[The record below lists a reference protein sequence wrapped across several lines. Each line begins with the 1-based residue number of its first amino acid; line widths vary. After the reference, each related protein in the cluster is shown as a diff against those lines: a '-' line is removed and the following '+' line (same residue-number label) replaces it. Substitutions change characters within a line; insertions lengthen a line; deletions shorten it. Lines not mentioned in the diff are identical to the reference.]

1 MNLNLLL
8 DGGTDAGV
16 RGDSFFESALVGDRL
31 FFELDSVQT
40 IAPRGLWVT
49 NGLNEQGTFFLTDL
63 PTNVSSNNWFSPVN
77 DTLFFT
83 KYTEQFG
90 NELWK
95 SDGTISGTQIV
106 KDIKPGSSNPVD
118 LVAGEN
124 TLYFT
129 INNSDTGRF
138 VPELWKSDGTENGT
152 EFVTVFPERVGRR
165 GSRSRIK
172 RFITIEDTLY
182 FVSGDVDTSSV
193 ILWKYDET
201 GNEVEL
207 VYDFGFLGLG
217 NNFELY
223 NFGDELYITG
233 SNSNGQDLWRSDGTT
248 DGTQLIKS
256 VDFQNTSASTMYGFT
271 YVDGDLFFGHNDGE
285 TGYELWKTDGTSE
298 GTQLVKDLNTEVIFE
313 GGFSSPAS
321 SFPIPISASIDDNFF
336 FFVPEF
342 TVIEDNGLPRFS
354 SLNNVELWKSDGTD
368 QGTVLVTD
376 SFLFDGVLT
385 ATNNLFSYVPNT
397 PTFTTNLIA
406 KDDRLLFTGRAKE
419 GTSFPEL
426 GDFNRSTGL
435 WSIDTNGEVELVI
448 NPEDFSGDAVNT
460 IAGIDLVTIA
470 SRENTAYYLTEYAG
484 SPDRDR
490 FWSLDLNDL
499 DDNNPTQPTNPTNP
513 IDPVNPIDGGGDSL
527 LNQPLNR
534 FRSKVIGGTYL
545 FATQEESRSIQRDFS
560 NVFELEGEAFKVS
573 LQNGDNL
580 TQFNR
585 FQNKQT
591 PGTYL
596 FATEEETADI
606 LDNFGDVFELEGI
619 AFYAYGAGSN
629 EGQDIYRLR
638 NTQVAGTYLFVNQ
651 QERNSA
657 LANFPE
663 TFIDEGIAFEV
674 G

>member
-8 DGGTDAGV
+8 DGGVDAGV

-106 KDIKPGSSNPVD
+106 KDIKAGSSNPVD
-118 LVAGEN
+118 LVAGDN

-138 VPELWKSDGTENGT
+138 VHELWKSDGTKNGT

-193 ILWKYDET
+193 ILWKYDGT
-201 GNEVEL
+201 GDEVEL

-217 NNFELY
+217 NDFQLY
-223 NFGDELYITG
+223 NFDDELYISG
-233 SNSNGQDLWRSDGTT
+233 INSNGQDLWRSDGTT

-271 YVDGDLFFGHNDGE
+271 YIDGELFFGHNDGE

-298 GTQLVKDLNTEVIFE
+298 GTQLVKDLNTDVIFE

-336 FFVPEF
+336 FFE
-342 TVIEDNGLPRFS
+342 
-354 SLNNVELWKSDGTD
+354 
-368 QGTVLVTD
+368 
-376 SFLFDGVLT
+376 
-385 ATNNLFSYVPNT
+385 
-397 PTFTTNLIA
+397 
-406 KDDRLLFTGRAKE
+406 
-419 GTSFPEL
+419 
-426 GDFNRSTGL
+426 
-435 WSIDTNGEVELVI
+435 
-448 NPEDFSGDAVNT
+448 
-460 IAGIDLVTIA
+460 
-470 SRENTAYYLTEYAG
+470 
-484 SPDRDR
+484 
-490 FWSLDLNDL
+490 
-499 DDNNPTQPTNPTNP
+499 
-513 IDPVNPIDGGGDSL
+513 
-527 LNQPLNR
+527 
-534 FRSKVIGGTYL
+534 
-545 FATQEESRSIQRDFS
+545 
-560 NVFELEGEAFKVS
+560 
-573 LQNGDNL
+573 
-580 TQFNR
+580 
-585 FQNKQT
+585 
-591 PGTYL
+591 
-596 FATEEETADI
+596 
-606 LDNFGDVFELEGI
+606 
-619 AFYAYGAGSN
+619 
-629 EGQDIYRLR
+629 
-638 NTQVAGTYLFVNQ
+638 
-651 QERNSA
+651 
-657 LANFPE
+657 
-663 TFIDEGIAFEV
+663 
-674 G
+674 